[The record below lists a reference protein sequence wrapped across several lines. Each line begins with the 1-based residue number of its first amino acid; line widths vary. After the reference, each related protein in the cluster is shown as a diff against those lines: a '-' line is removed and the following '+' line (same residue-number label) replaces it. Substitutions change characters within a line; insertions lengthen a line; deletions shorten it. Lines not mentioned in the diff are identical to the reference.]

1 MIPYSAIG
9 NSFMSK
15 SDLETSKQ
23 FGRQHDRVRRG
34 GEGYFWKGWPVSL
47 AGWLSLEKEGG
58 RRRKINRCDPYFP
71 FSTVKKKKGFTRNS

>member
-1 MIPYSAIG
+1 MIPYSAIE

-15 SDLETSKQ
+15 SDLETWRQ
-23 FGRQHDRVRRG
+23 FGRQHNRVRRRG
-34 GEGYFWKGWPVSL
+34 RRYFWKGWPVSL

-71 FSTVKKKKGFTRNS
+71 HSKKKKGFTRNS